1 MTKHPLFTRL
11 KSRRGIAVETAV
23 LFILIVLGLCTLI
36 LTLSLMGRYQNKS
49 ARAEMLADIEKEQIC
64 EDFISYVSAAAAAV
78 VDTGDTQSFYSYI
91 HRENHPEKERYK
103 EFYGENGKYNCFD
116 IRTLPGDDRS
126 VIFKLYALD
135 AGTNQV
141 ILYAEAEKNSDGTVK
156 LLCCLSD
163 EPQQN

>member
-91 HRENHPEKERYK
+91 HRASSV
-103 EFYGENGKYNCFD
+103 
-116 IRTLPGDDRS
+116 LSRS
-126 VIFKLYALD
+126 YRR
-135 AGTNQV
+135 
-141 ILYAEAEKNSDGTVK
+141 NSLSSK
-156 LLCCLSD
+156 CCRLSARLRCLA
-163 EPQQN
+163 PP

>member
-1 MTKHPLFTRL
+1 MAKHPLFTRL

-49 ARAEMLADIEKEQIC
+49 ARAEMLADIEREQIC

-91 HRENHPEKERYK
+91 RRENHPEKERYK
-103 EFYGENGKYNCFD
+103 KLYGENGKYNCFD
-116 IRTLPGDDRS
+116 IRTQDGDGES

-135 AGTNQV
+135 AGTNQIV
-141 ILYAEAEKNSDGTVK
+141 LYAEAAKDPDGTVK